1 MILLFL
7 FCLKGCQKQKKPF
20 ELAEGTKGFYL
31 HDNLKRKVAHRSR
44 NIYGIAVE
52 TLATIFSQ
60 LYDKTIKHGKSIS
73 CENQI
78 CNKSIV

>member
-31 HDNLKRKVAHRSR
+31 HDNLKK
-44 NIYGIAVE
+44 
-52 TLATIFSQ
+52 
-60 LYDKTIKHGKSIS
+60 KSCS
-73 CENQI
+73 
-78 CNKSIV
+78 S